1 MICQNPLSGNPK
13 IQHYYASGQYVLPS
27 LLDTNN
33 PTLGL
38 SSTSLN
44 ASESGFVCSF
54 TRQNEN
60 ANNQN
65 YFNLNTNSPYLISA
79 YGLLDSNG
87 GIISFKFIIFSNHNL
102 LEFSFI

>member
-1 MICQNPLSGNPK
+1 VICRNPLSGSPK

-44 ASESGFVCSF
+44 ASESSFICSF

-60 ANNQN
+60 ANNGN
-65 YFNLNTNSPYLISA
+65 YFNLNTKSPYLIAA
-79 YGLLDSNG
+79 YGLLGLNE
-87 GIISFKFIIFSNHNL
+87 GIIKFIFSYENL
-102 LEFSFI
+102 LEFSCI